1 MDEPLSNLDAKLRN
15 QMRAE
20 LIKLRQRIDTTFI
33 YVTHDQTEA
42 MTLGDRI
49 VIMKDGIVQQ
59 VGTPQ
64 EVFDHPANIFV
75 AGFIGMP
82 QMNMFDA
89 KLVEQ
94 SGKYSVEL
102 GGVSISSAR
111 QRCHHRQSGRIRD
124 DGKCDSFTC
133 QCLWK
138 RYNHHC
144 TDDGFNRWRRFIN
157 RK

>member
-1 MDEPLSNLDAKLRN
+1 
-15 QMRAE
+15 
-20 LIKLRQRIDTTFI
+20 
-33 YVTHDQTEA
+33 

-94 SGKYSVEL
+94 SGK
-102 GGVSISSAR
+102 
-111 QRCHHRQSGRIRD
+111 
-124 DGKCDSFTC
+124 
-133 QCLWK
+133 
-138 RYNHHC
+138 
-144 TDDGFNRWRRFIN
+144 
-157 RK
+157 